1 MGANHG
7 HQNDHPGHREHD
19 ARRLKWTLA
28 LVLAYMAA
36 EVAGGLVS
44 GSLALLADAGH
55 MLSDAGSL
63 ALALFA
69 LWIAERPPT
78 REKTY
83 GYYRTEILAALANG
97 VTLVLVAL
105 YIFYEAWHRFQD
117 PPDVTGA
124 IMMGVATGGL
134 LVNLAGLALLHSSRD
149 RSLNLRG
156 AWLHVLADAAGS
168 VGAIVAGV
176 LVWWQGWNWADPA
189 VSVLIGLLVLASS
202 WSLLKESV
210 AVLMEAAPAG
220 IDVDRVR
227 DEMVGIDGVVGVH
240 DLHVWSITSGLV
252 SLSAHVAVDDTRPA
266 AAVLGEVRHALQDR
280 FGIGH
285 TTIQLE
291 PEGFVEPELPV

>member
-83 GYYRTEILAALANG
+83 GYYRMEILAALANG